1 MPLVP
6 VPSATPLFDAV
17 PLNTVR
23 SWILERQSLP
33 LRTLPGMKEDRWAD
47 YHLDEIQSL
56 HQKTGAITL
65 YDPEVPCLI
74 MARRLDWDTRVLG
87 VPSISLDHFLFTN
100 ATETNAAVDTLN
112 TATRQWRD
120 EGFRLLVHKTS
131 PANAGVIA
139 AMTPCGFDLLCHH
152 LDYLSDAEQA
162 AKLSKPIDGYEFG
175 IARPDEE
182 EQVAQLTKNNYA
194 LMDRFNLDPMV
205 PRDRVPPL
213 YYEWGRNAFHGY
225 SELIWVARR
234 DGKVVGITFWSW
246 RKKLNAITGVD
257 CALNQLGAVDSRDA
271 GHGVFRRMQAT
282 VIAYLHE
289 HGPRWGTIAT
299 NVLNY
304 PLQRSVQGI
313 GCVIHES
320 LFTFRKDLQRD

>member
-1 MPLVP
+1 MPLELI
-6 VPSATPLFDAV
+6 PSTTPLFDAV
-17 PLNTVR
+17 PVDTVR
-23 SWILERQSLP
+23 QWILERQSLP
-33 LRTLPGMKEDRWAD
+33 LRNVPGMKEDRWAE
-47 YHLDEIQSL
+47 YHLDEIRLL
-56 HQKTGAITL
+56 HQKSGAITL
-65 YDPEVPCLI
+65 YNSSIPCLI
-74 MARRLDWDTRVLG
+74 IARRLDWDTRVLG
-87 VPSISLDHFLFTN
+87 VPSISLDHFFFSN
-100 ATETNAAVDTLN
+100 ATDTTTAVDVLS
-112 TATRQWRD
+112 TATRQWRN
-120 EGFRLLVHKTS
+120 EGLRLLVHKTS

-139 AMTPCGFDLLCHH
+139 TMAPCGFDLLCHH

-162 AKLSKPIDGYEFG
+162 AKRSKPIDGYEFG

-205 PRDRVPPL
+205 PRDRVPSL

-225 SELIWVARR
+225 SELVWVARR
-234 DGKVVGITFWSW
+234 GGKVVGITFWSW
-246 RKKLNAITGVD
+246 RKKLNEFTGVD
-257 CALNQLGAVDSRDA
+257 CALNQLGAVDARDK

-282 VIAYLHE
+282 VIAHLYE

-313 GCVIHES
+313 GCAIHES
-320 LFTFRKDLQRD
+320 LFTFRKDLQRN